1 MVKTNSDSISYHV
14 RILFPLRSSFITF
27 PSRVRT
33 RRLCDLVLHT
43 RKSYQWRQ
51 SRVGVTTHTQ
61 YLESLSSHNKMSTL
75 SFEIQNTNIL
85 QLQMNVFSRIRKFS
99 VYFQELQLKIC
110 TPFTKCDVKYF
121 TLYYTVQLVYQQTL
135 FSV

>member
-1 MVKTNSDSISYHV
+1 MVKTNSDSISYYV
-14 RILFPLRSSFITF
+14 RISFPLRTSFITF
-27 PSRVRT
+27 SSRVRT

-75 SFEIQNTNIL
+75 SVEIQNTNIW
-85 QLQMNVFSRIRKFS
+85 LQMNVFSRIRKFS
-99 VYFQELQLKIC
+99 VFFQELQLKIC
-110 TPFTKCDVKYF
+110 TSLTKCDIKYF
-121 TLYYTVQLVYQQTL
+121 TLYYTVQLVYQPTL

>member
-33 RRLCDLVLHT
+33 GRMCDLVLHT

-75 SFEIQNTNIL
+75 SVEIQNTNIW
-85 QLQMNVFSRIRKFS
+85 LQMNVFSRIRKFS
-99 VYFQELQLKIC
+99 VFFQELQLKIC
-110 TPFTKCDVKYF
+110 TSLTKCDVKYF
-121 TLYYTVQLVYQQTL
+121 TLYYTVQLVYQPTL